1 MPWAVNKNCLN
12 KAFCEIKFKKT
23 VKGFVFLNGY
33 VDMQKQTLYYKN
45 ARAKDIKIT
54 DLNTNKEIIIT
65 LADDLVYQDVPI
77 PFETDFIKIEIL
89 SCYDGLKYNDVC
101 ISAIYPCYVKSR
113 DYIYTLGKIKQ

>member
-1 MPWAVNKNCLN
+1 
-12 KAFCEIKFKKT
+12 
-23 VKGFVFLNGY
+23 
-33 VDMQKQTLYYKN
+33 MQQQTLYYKN